1 MGDLIDTESLI
12 ARIQAQ
18 QREIE
23 SLKSQLAGQA
33 APSAAS
39 SRAAHES
46 TTKRSWP
53 LQADEYRR
61 YGRQMILPNIG
72 LQG

>member
-1 MGDLIDTESLI
+1 MGDPIDPESLI

-23 SLKSQLAGQA
+23 SLKSQLALQA
-33 APSAAS
+33 APSVAS
-39 SRAAHES
+39 SRAAPES
-46 TTKRSWP
+46 STNRPWP
-53 LQADEYRR
+53 LQADEYKR